1 MARTSH
7 KASIRL
13 PPEWPG
19 NETVLSALSMLRMAG
34 HWTPWLTEYVNAPCR
49 EQRRNYWL
57 MRMKFYRHV
66 YGVSADWAN
75 KQGL

>member
-1 MARTSH
+1 
-7 KASIRL
+7 
-13 PPEWPG
+13 
-19 NETVLSALSMLRMAG
+19 MLRMAG